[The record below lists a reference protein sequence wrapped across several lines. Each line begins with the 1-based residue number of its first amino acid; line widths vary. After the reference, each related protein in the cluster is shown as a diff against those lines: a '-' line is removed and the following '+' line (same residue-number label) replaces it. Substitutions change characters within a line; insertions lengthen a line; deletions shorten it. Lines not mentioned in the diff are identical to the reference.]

1 MYIYIDNIHIY
12 KTSTFKH
19 KIKATTNVKKF
30 VLIFFAQKKGP
41 KKSCN

>member
-19 KIKATTNVKKF
+19 KICEVNYQI
-30 VLIFFAQKKGP
+30 LIEKMSFLSDF
-41 KKSCN
+41 